1 VKKILN
7 LPASISANIHRSVL
21 EDWRKNALWR
31 EDAKDMKD
39 AKKLKFSNGE
49 EMPELLETMIN

>member
-1 VKKILN
+1 
-7 LPASISANIHRSVL
+7 VL